1 MGRPLKYPPRGSSRP
16 ERRNMQEYKDW
27 DGTLLLD
34 PAPTV
39 QHVHIGDIIKIKI
52 NDEDRIGRTSKYCEY
67 EVIGVYPRNVLTRDK
82 KTGFRRGFSYGD
94 LLTMG
99 LENQD
104 PEIET
109 MRRSYA
115 KDQRKESIS
124 MTRSSFN
131 PDYDPENY
139 RKKRKKKNE
148 DSGEENPAEI
158 LPGSEG

>member
-1 MGRPLKYPPRGSSRP
+1 
-16 ERRNMQEYKDW
+16 MQEYKDC
-27 DGTLLLD
+27 DGNLLPD

-39 QHVHIGDIIKIKI
+39 QSVHIGDTIKIKI

-67 EVIGVYPRNVLTRDK
+67 EVIGVYPRIVLTRDK
-82 KTGFRRGFSYGD
+82 KTGFRRSFSYGD

-104 PEIET
+104 PEKEE
-109 MRRSYA
+109 MRKSYN

-131 PDYDPENY
+131 PDYNPENY
-139 RKKRKKKNE
+139 RKKRNKKNE
-148 DSGEENPAEI
+148 DSGEKNTAEV
-158 LPGSEG
+158 LPSSEG

>member
-1 MGRPLKYPPRGSSRP
+1 
-16 ERRNMQEYKDW
+16 MQEYKDW

-109 MRRSYA
+109 MP
-115 KDQRKESIS
+115 
-124 MTRSSFN
+124 RSSFN

>member
-1 MGRPLKYPPRGSSRP
+1 
-16 ERRNMQEYKDW
+16 
-27 DGTLLLD
+27 
-34 PAPTV
+34 
-39 QHVHIGDIIKIKI
+39 
-52 NDEDRIGRTSKYCEY
+52 
-67 EVIGVYPRNVLTRDK
+67 VLTRDK

>member
-1 MGRPLKYPPRGSSRP
+1 
-16 ERRNMQEYKDW
+16 MQEYKDW
-27 DGTLLLD
+27 DGNLL
-34 PAPTV
+34 PNPTPRI
-39 QHVHIGDIIKIKI
+39 HNVHIGDTIKIKI
-52 NDEDRIGRTSKYCEY
+52 NDEDRIGRASKYCEY

-82 KTGFRRGFSYGD
+82 KTGFRRSFSYGD

-131 PDYDPENY
+131 PDYDPEKY

-148 DSGEENPAEI
+148 DSGEENTAEA
-158 LPGSEG
+158 LPGSPGGKEEL